1 MAQTKEK
8 KEEKSI
14 NNYFE
19 EIEKLIGEMEDPSES
34 LEDSFEKYKKGV
46 ILIKECSEKID
57 RVEKELKVLDSS
69 DK

>member
-19 EIEKLIGEMEDPSES
+19 EIEKLIGEMEDSSES

-46 ILIKECSEKID
+46 TLIKECSEKID